1 MDTDEL
7 GVILPTD
14 FLELMAAKAL
24 PDHIPAAY
32 WNAAGALFGY
42 LFIEETKLG
51 VDVIGESQLVG
62 YPSQFPSVSM
72 MDYNNGKPN
81 ARFWV
86 LKLLKDNFHPGDT
99 LVQTSVSSGSAT
111 DAQAFITP
119 AGKKLL
125 LVNKRNSPVELTLP
139 AEAKSATV
147 SVVDEATGDGAARVS
162 AQAGDKLK
170 LAPFAVAVVTWH

>member
-1 MDTDEL
+1 M
-7 GVILPTD
+7 
-14 FLELMAAKAL
+14 
-24 PDHIPAAY
+24 
-32 WNAAGALFGY
+32 
-42 LFIEETKLG
+42 
-51 VDVIGESQLVG
+51 
-62 YPSQFPSVSM
+62 
-72 MDYNNGKPN
+72 
-81 ARFWV
+81 
-86 LKLLKDNFHPGDT
+86 
-99 LVQTSVSSGSAT
+99 SSGSAT